1 MLESLFR
8 NNLIISAAVSLLL
21 LLLFPLMSEIRK
33 RYSSRWFCWLW
44 LLLALRL
51 LIPVNPAIQGLPSV
65 PFEIPERT
73 SRVVKNITGT
83 AAPAASV
90 PAGSAPTAAPV
101 STAQFPTLTEIL
113 CIIWLSGMMLFL
125 LYHLLGYFHFLSTIR
140 HFSSPVKNPKVLELM
155 EETKKELNIRK
166 NVRFLIC
173 RNTASPLTTGF
184 LRPVLVLPGYRYQK
198 SELSYILRHE
208 LLHYKRKDIWY
219 KFLLTCAN
227 AVHWFNPLVYYM
239 VTVSNRDVEM
249 SCDLDVVRNR
259 DAAFKKSY
267 VETLLFA
274 VQDGKQHI
282 MSFSTYLCG
291 GKKIMQARFA
301 NIFDNK
307 KKRRGVPTLC
317 ALLVTVLAVSGF
329 TACNT
334 PGKDPLVIGGASSS
348 GDGSNTASSALEE
361 DPAQA
366 QFYVANTASSASEE
380 DLAQAQLYV
389 TNYASSSTVPKKNQV
404 SPASSRPDQTDGQIR
419 YQNRQYGFQFLL
431 PQSWN
436 GYRIIEERW
445 VGWENDRV
453 IEGPKIIIR
462 HPKWTDNNQYQD
474 IPIDIFTHE
483 QWVKVVK
490 GSQGGPGEDFF
501 IGGSPV
507 GPGEIIENSNYVFA
521 LPGRWDFTC
530 GIGLDEVYNILAHSP
545 MQPLS

>member
-8 NNLIISAAVSLLL
+8 NNLMISAAVSLLL

-51 LIPVNPAIQGLPSV
+51 LIPVNPAIPGLPSV
-65 PFEIPERT
+65 PFEIPEQT

-83 AAPAASV
+83 AASAVSV
-90 PAGSAPTAAPV
+90 PVGSAPTAAPV
-101 STAQFPTLTEIL
+101 SAAQFPTLTEIL

-173 RNTASPLTTGF
+173 KNTASPLTTGF
-184 LRPVLVLPGYRYQK
+184 LRPVLVLPGYCYQR
-198 SELSYILRHE
+198 SELSFILRHE
-208 LLHYKRKDIWY
+208 LLHYKRRDIWY

-239 VTVSNRDVEM
+239 VAVSNRDVEM

-274 VQDGKQHI
+274 VQDGKQRF

-334 PGKDPLVIGGASSS
+334 PGQDPLVIGGASSS
-348 GDGSNTASSALEE
+348 E
-361 DPAQA
+361 DV
-366 QFYVANTASSASEE
+366 YNTASSASEA
-380 DLAQAQLYV
+380 DLAQVQLYV
-389 TNYASSSTVPKKNQV
+389 TNSASSSAVPKKNQV

-431 PQSWN
+431 PQNWS
-436 GYRIIEERW
+436 GYRIIEDQW
-445 VGWENDRV
+445 GGTENGKDV
-453 IEGPKIIIR
+453 FGPKITIR
-462 HPKWTDNNQYQD
+462 SPKWTTQNEYQD

-490 GSQGGPGEDFF
+490 GSQGGPGEDLY
-501 IGGSPV
+501 IGAAV
-507 GPGEIIENSNYVFA
+507 GPGKIFENDKYVFA

-530 GIGLDEVYNILAHSP
+530 GIGLDEVYDILAHSP